1 MDAARALAQQQ
12 QRHEEALRTLKES
25 KRAADIQVVRA
36 CVHDIRQG
44 LRLTRD
50 RFETRGSRELVIIR

>member
-36 CVHDIRQG
+36 CVYDIRQG